1 MLTLDKA
8 KLFLRID
15 TEEEDA
21 LIQSLINS
29 AVEYIDTATG
39 MTRDAQETEPLA
51 ETLQSYLVMGWYL
64 RDNYDEQT
72 DKVIE
77 SLTKTLK
84 AKVMTN
90 GTKTQDGTKDL

>member
-15 TEEEDA
+15 TDEEDA

-51 ETLQSYLVMGWYL
+51 ETLQSYLVMEWYN
-64 RDNYDEQT
+64 RDYDGQI

-90 GTKTQDGTKDL
+90 GTQTQDGTKDL